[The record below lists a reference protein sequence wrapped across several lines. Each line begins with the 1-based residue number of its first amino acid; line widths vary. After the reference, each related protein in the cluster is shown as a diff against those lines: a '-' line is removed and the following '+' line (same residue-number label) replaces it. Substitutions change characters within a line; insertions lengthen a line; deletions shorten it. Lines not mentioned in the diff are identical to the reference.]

1 MNKYDFT
8 PLGMQQLLAALYAL
22 DDSALAAEAA
32 ALANDFTGWC
42 LQHFN
47 LDTSQLAYLMGMS
60 PQMQEQLAQR
70 GSYYLSHRL
79 PINLMQ
85 ANSPVG
91 YTNLP
96 NDDRDSAKIFDLE
109 EKNNSTYSPNTG
121 YQSSQVLNIS
131 ITYPAIT

>member
-8 PLGMQQLLAALYAL
+8 ALGMQQLLAALYAL
-22 DDSALAAEAA
+22 DDSALNAEAA

-47 LDTSQLAYLMGMS
+47 LDTAQLSYLMGMS

-85 ANSPVG
+85 NPPSA
-91 YTNLP
+91 TQTKLP
-96 NDDRDSAKIFDLE
+96 NDDRESAKIFDLE
-109 EKNNSTYSPNTG
+109 EKSNSTYSPNTG
-121 YQSSQVLNIS
+121 YQSSSVLNIS
-131 ITYPAIT
+131 ITYPAIN